1 MFTRPQ
7 GWGVRQSDR
16 PVIRNFVT
24 VIGEQ
29 SVVSEAELETVVPTS
44 LRESREQRGG
54 DEASTPS
61 DGPQRPARTRPGSSP
76 DGLLPRPALAPLSCA
91 KSAPSPS
98 HRMRVRVPSGQ
109 TAEPLSLRL
118 LAVGPDR
125 CARRPGAS
133 AALLQALPFIFRVPR
148 GAPSPR
154 SRRLALSRKDSRE
167 TSAGL
172 SCCLVPSDP
181 ALPWGIRPCVGG
193 CRVGQPSSSSRPD
206 TARRLPRGGSG
217 GCWVPVQPS
226 PSPGRPAMPSA
237 SPLTSPCCPQAKITV
252 SLVHGMTTR
261 VLFIGSRPL
270 VPLSPKGRATAC
282 SPPLPWEPLLFSV
295 EVAPGNQLPHLGQ
308 TSAS

>member
-1 MFTRPQ
+1 M
-7 GWGVRQSDR
+7 
-16 PVIRNFVT
+16 T

-61 DGPQRPARTRPGSSP
+61 DVPQRPARTRPGSSP

-193 CRVGQPSSSSRPD
+193 CGVGQPSSSSRPD
-206 TARRLPRGGSG
+206 TAHRLPRGGKWRVLGSCPAFSLPRKTCDALRIPTDLSLLPTGEDHSPTCPWHDHEGPFHRKSSSG
-217 GCWVPVQPS
+217 PS
-226 PSPGRPAMPSA
+226 FSQRESHSLLTTPAMGA
-237 SPLTSPCCPQAKITV
+237 SS
-252 SLVHGMTTR
+252 
-261 VLFIGSRPL
+261 
-270 VPLSPKGRATAC
+270 
-282 SPPLPWEPLLFSV
+282 LFSRGCPWQP
-295 EVAPGNQLPHLGQ
+295 AP
-308 TSAS
+308 TSGSDFCFLKE